1 MTAKEAKAYLS
12 RYRESFDRAKEVNA
26 HLDELKAE
34 AVALKNHLGQK
45 VALDDAVQKY
55 VDACDDAGA
64 YLEMLDGLRQ
74 EIRQTIESVPNVRL
88 RALLREIYIS
98 GKSIVRIAADRGQ
111 SYEHIC
117 RLHGAALLAVC
128 EVIRQT

>member
-12 RYRESFDRAKEVNA
+12 RYRESLDRVKEVNA
-26 HLDELKAE
+26 HLNELKAE
-34 AVALKNHLGQK
+34 AVALKNYLGQK

-55 VDACDDAGA
+55 VDACDDAGG
-64 YLEMLDGLRQ
+64 YLEMLNGLRQ

-117 RLHGAALLAVC
+117 RLHGAALLAVSKI
-128 EVIRQT
+128 IRKA